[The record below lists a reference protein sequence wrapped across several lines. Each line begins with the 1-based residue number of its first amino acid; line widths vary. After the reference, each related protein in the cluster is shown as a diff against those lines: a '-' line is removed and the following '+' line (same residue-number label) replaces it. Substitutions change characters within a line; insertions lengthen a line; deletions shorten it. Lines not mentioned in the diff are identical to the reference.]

1 MRRHE
6 TETDRGSRTRNDCCC
21 MRQRHYG
28 STHQRLGNV
37 LGQTSD
43 GTSIVVDSVSLPAA
57 GFIAVHANADGSPG
71 AVIGHS
77 DLLPAGTSTD
87 VVVTLD
93 QALTATDMVFPMA
106 HLDVDDDGEY
116 TFAPPDNAVDT
127 PATTEDGSVAVV
139 GAEVTVGS

>member
-1 MRRHE
+1 MKRNLIAGLALALTVAACGSDS
-6 TETDRGSRTRNDCCC
+6 TELPTSASVTF
-21 MRQRHYG
+21 
-28 STHQRLGNV
+28 SA
-37 LGQTSD
+37 QTSD

-93 QALTATDMVFPMA
+93 QALTATDLVFPMA
-106 HLDVDDDGEY
+106 HLDIDDDGEY
-116 TFAPPDNAVDT
+116 TFAPRDNAVDT
-127 PATTEDGSVAVV
+127 RATTEEGSVAVV